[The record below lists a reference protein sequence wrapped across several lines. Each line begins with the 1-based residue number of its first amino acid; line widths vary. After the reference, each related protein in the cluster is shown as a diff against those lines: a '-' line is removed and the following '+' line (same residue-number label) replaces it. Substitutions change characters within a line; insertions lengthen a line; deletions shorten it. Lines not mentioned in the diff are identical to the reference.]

1 MHVGTGVPISVRLLV
16 QSMQLVLLNDEVLLL
31 LLLLLLLLHLVVVLL
46 LPQLLHV
53 NEIAFML

>member
-31 LLLLLLLLHLVVVLL
+31 LLLLLLLHLVVLLL

>member
-16 QSMQLVLLNDEVLLL
+16 QSMQLVLLNDEVFLM
-31 LLLLLLLLHLVVVLL
+31 LLLLHLVVVLL

>member
-31 LLLLLLLLHLVVVLL
+31 LLLLLLHLVVVLL

-53 NEIAFML
+53 NEIAFIL

>member
-31 LLLLLLLLHLVVVLL
+31 LLLLHLVVLLL

>member
-31 LLLLLLLLHLVVVLL
+31 LLLLLHLVVVLL

>member
-31 LLLLLLLLHLVVVLL
+31 LLLLLLHLVVVLL

>member
-31 LLLLLLLLHLVVVLL
+31 LLLHLVVLLL